1 MANETTTKNGQ
12 GSFEPFNIDDIP
24 WEQLPGS
31 DRFKRL
37 GRYAGGAHIGVGID
51 ELGPGEYSNQFHYH
65 LEEEEHIFIL
75 KGSATLYLG
84 NHSYVLKKGDYCC
97 FPAGQRAGHHLY
109 NHSDAACTFM
119 TIGENKP
126 NEVVYFPKR
135 GTVRIR
141 ATGEV
146 LKIPKSQGHR
156 NGR

>member
-1 MANETTTKNGQ
+1 MANEKTTKNNQ
-12 GSFEPFNIDDIP
+12 GSFEPFNIANIL
-24 WEQLPGS
+24 WEQFPGS

-37 GRYAGGAHIGVGID
+37 CRYAGGEHIGVGID
-51 ELGPGEYSNQFHYH
+51 ELRPGEYSNQFHYH
-65 LEEEEHIFIL
+65 LEEEEHIVIL
-75 KGSATLYLG
+75 NGSATLNLG
-84 NHSYVLKKGDYCC
+84 DHSYVLKEGDYCC

-109 NHSDAACTFM
+109 NHSDAVCTFM

-146 LKIPKSQGHR
+146 LEIRKS
-156 NGR
+156 

>member
-1 MANETTTKNGQ
+1 MANDTTTKANQ

-24 WEQLPGS
+24 WEQFPGS

-37 GRYAGGAHIGVGID
+37 GRYAGGEHIGVGID
-51 ELGPGEYSNQFHYH
+51 ELRPREYSNQFHYH

-75 KGSATLYLG
+75 KGSATLNLG
-84 NHSYVLKKGDYCC
+84 DQSYILKEGDYCG

-109 NHSDAACTFM
+109 NHSDVVCTFM
-119 TIGENKP
+119 TIGENKS

-141 ATGEV
+141 ATGEI
-146 LKIPKSQGHR
+146 LKILKS
-156 NGR
+156 